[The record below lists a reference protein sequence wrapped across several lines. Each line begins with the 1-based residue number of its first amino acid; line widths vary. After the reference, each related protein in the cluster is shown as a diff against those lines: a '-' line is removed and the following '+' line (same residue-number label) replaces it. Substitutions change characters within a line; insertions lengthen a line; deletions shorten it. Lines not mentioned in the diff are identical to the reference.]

1 MFRYK
6 SLTFLHNKVEADFV
20 KENDHKIPKRAK
32 ENSVKLHGKKMSFG
46 GIIKESLN
54 KELAVSLLDD
64 SVRAYLQA
72 YIRELSENNNVI
84 GAVLFGSAAKRTWD
98 KYSDIDLFVVVKNNP
113 IECLHYTD
121 KIDKKLY
128 PIQKEI
134 FEKGYGLYVSPLIVK
149 VDSLNENRM
158 IYNEI
163 RKNGIILLDRDN
175 IIRNFM
181 YNIKN

>member
-1 MFRYK
+1 MGKWKQTLLKEDAYK
-6 SLTFLHNKVEADFV
+6 IL
-20 KENDHKIPKRAK
+20 KEAK
-32 ENSVKLHGKKMSFG
+32 ENAVKLYGKKMSFG
-46 GIIKESLN
+46 DIIKESLN
-54 KELAVSLLDD
+54 KELAISLLDD

-84 GAVLFGSAAKRTWD
+84 GAVLFGSLVKRTWD
-98 KYSDIDLFVVVKNNP
+98 KYSDIDLFIVVKDNS

-128 PIQKEI
+128 PMQKEI

-163 RKNGIILLDRDN
+163 RKNGIILLDKDN

-181 YNIKN
+181 YNTKKTSTTGG